1 MRLRNLL
8 AIIIILIVGFGN
20 QSKAQDIHFTTW
32 DMSPLTVNPAFAGSY
47 LGSFRIGGI
56 YRDQWRGGFEGGA
69 GLFTT
74 PSAYIDAPIIRGFR
88 KNDWVGVG
96 VMFFSDQAGTFDLG
110 YSATRLGAAY
120 HLGLNKQQTSVLTLG
135 VQWGSTSY
143 DLSLDQGTIVSPNP
157 DEFSMLTGGNMMGG
171 NNSFSDYRVG
181 LLFKS
186 LLNDRT
192 NIAIGGSG
200 AYITAPNARILND
213 FERPLLLQFHGQ
225 IGFGLN
231 EKWTLTPQVYYQ
243 TTASANELSLQ
254 AWGGYKF
261 NKDYTLRPGIGYR
274 ATGNA
279 IEALFGVDIRD
290 NIRATLAYDFSLAEL
305 ASQRFS

>member
-120 HLGLNKQQTSVLTLG
+120 HL
-135 VQWGSTSY
+135 
-143 DLSLDQGTIVSPNP
+143 SLIH
-157 DEFSMLTGGNMMGG
+157 
-171 NNSFSDYRVG
+171 
-181 LLFKS
+181 
-186 LLNDRT
+186 
-192 NIAIGGSG
+192 I
-200 AYITAPNARILND
+200 
-213 FERPLLLQFHGQ
+213 
-225 IGFGLN
+225 
-231 EKWTLTPQVYYQ
+231 
-243 TTASANELSLQ
+243 
-254 AWGGYKF
+254 
-261 NKDYTLRPGIGYR
+261 
-274 ATGNA
+274 
-279 IEALFGVDIRD
+279 
-290 NIRATLAYDFSLAEL
+290 
-305 ASQRFS
+305 